1 MIKVMVVTT
10 KGNSPF
16 SDILEATTNAL
27 EVTQL
32 EKLKQSLGIDKIIGK
47 IYDHEEKIDKQE
59 EKNDKQEVKLSF

>member
-27 EVTQL
+27 VVTQL

-47 IYDHEEKIDKQE
+47 IDEQE